1 MLVAVAC
8 SSANDAAPA
17 ASAPVHAR
25 DALLWPFRSDS
36 IWNTPIGDGA
46 SYVAAA
52 ITSSTG
58 LDPDEDVL
66 ILTPTAP
73 VVPVYEHTA
82 GWDASTT
89 RCANVTPKVLMS
101 VPIPADFRTDPG
113 YLGASPNA
121 AAAVMLA
128 DGRTVRQMQPFHR
141 CADGRAV
148 AQYVFDDDDLV
159 GGTGL
164 VGAHGGSG
172 MSSIGGTIRV
182 GELNP
187 GGRIRHALK
196 IEVFARRFLALRQDS
211 TPGYRWPASSADSY
225 AQGGY
230 QGSIPALEMG
240 ALVALRPDFDV
251 KGLTTEPARILAAA
265 FRDYGAYIVD
275 DTAEDVVAV
284 ATEWGPAGRV
294 STGFKANYGY
304 GLDTALDVD
313 CRVAADACAWRDDVR
328 RIVASLAVVDN
339 NAPGS
344 VGGPGKRRVACAPP
358 VAGAPSTEG
367 PGCARTDTAP
377 PTTNRATGSASTSP
391 TSRTSTKATTTKST
405 ARATATTKKSTG
417 RTTMA
422 AGSRTTSSRHPGGD
436 VMGREGG

>member
-1 MLVAVAC
+1 MSRVFRRCGRAGRGLVALVLVAVAC
-8 SSANDAAPA
+8 SSANEAAPA
-17 ASAPVHAR
+17 ASAPVQAR

-148 AQYVFDDDDLV
+148 A
-159 GGTGL
+159 
-164 VGAHGGSG
+164 S
-172 MSSIGGTIRV
+172 MCS
-182 GELNP
+182 
-187 GGRIRHALK
+187 
-196 IEVFARRFLALRQDS
+196 
-211 TPGYRWPASSADSY
+211 
-225 AQGGY
+225 
-230 QGSIPALEMG
+230 
-240 ALVALRPDFDV
+240 
-251 KGLTTEPARILAAA
+251 
-265 FRDYGAYIVD
+265 
-275 DTAEDVVAV
+275 
-284 ATEWGPAGRV
+284 
-294 STGFKANYGY
+294 
-304 GLDTALDVD
+304 
-313 CRVAADACAWRDDVR
+313 
-328 RIVASLAVVDN
+328 
-339 NAPGS
+339 
-344 VGGPGKRRVACAPP
+344 
-358 VAGAPSTEG
+358 
-367 PGCARTDTAP
+367 
-377 PTTNRATGSASTSP
+377 
-391 TSRTSTKATTTKST
+391 TTTISWV
-405 ARATATTKKSTG
+405 ARAWSAP
-417 RTTMA
+417 MA
-422 AGSRTTSSRHPGGD
+422 APACRASVAPFG
-436 VMGREGG
+436 